1 MTLSKL
7 CVSFLLAILMT
18 SNALA
23 DDTCL
28 DCNTT
33 PNSAML
39 ENTSSNATSSHK
51 PDFEDTSNRYCV
63 EFGQQSESTVNYY
76 LKTELEKATYYS
88 VEDYFQRAGCR
99 IEGYGG
105 DVKAPLLH
113 MVVDYP
119 SYRQNFAEKVFN
131 YYHKR
136 RKSHD
141 LWLKAI
147 NAKNTKGQTLL
158 DYLESQLQ
166 ANAYRNEGTL
176 NAAKSIGKYICENGG
191 VYSKYADK
199 KCP

>member
-1 MTLSKL
+1 
-7 CVSFLLAILMT
+7 
-18 SNALA
+18 
-23 DDTCL
+23 
-28 DCNTT
+28 
-33 PNSAML
+33 ML
-39 ENTSSNATSSHK
+39 ENTSSNATSSYK
-51 PDFEDTSNRYCV
+51 PDFDDTTRKYCM
-63 EFGQQSESTVNYY
+63 EFGQQSESTVFYY

-105 DVKAPLLH
+105 DVPLLH

-176 NAAKSIGKYICENGG
+176 NAAKSIGKYICENIPSMLTKNAPSCLGG
-191 VYSKYADK
+191 GCVTRTPPNHIFLRY
-199 KCP
+199 CPPTKNNASAS

>member
-76 LKTELEKATYYS
+76 LKTELEKASYYS
-88 VEDYFQRAGCR
+88 IEDYFQRAGCR

-119 SYRQNFAEKVFN
+119 ESRQRFAEMVFN

-158 DYLESQLQ
+158 DYLEFRLQ
-166 ANAYRNEGTL
+166 SNAYLSEGTL
-176 NAAKSIGKYICENGG
+176 SGAKSIRKYICENGG

>member
-76 LKTELEKATYYS
+76 LKTELENASYYS
-88 VEDYFQRAGCR
+88 IEDYFQRAGCR

-119 SYRQNFAEKVFN
+119 ESRQNFAEEVFN

-166 ANAYRNEGTL
+166 ANAYRNEGTF
-176 NAAKSIGKYICENGG
+176 KCSKKYWK
-191 VYSKYADK
+191 VYL
-199 KCP
+199 

>member
-7 CVSFLLAILMT
+7 CASFLLAMLMT

-28 DCNTT
+28 NCNTT

-76 LKTELEKATYYS
+76 LKTELEKASYYS
-88 VEDYFQRAGCR
+88 IEDYFQRAGCR
-99 IEGYGG
+99 IQGYGG

-119 SYRQNFAEKVFN
+119 ESRQNFAEEVFN

-147 NAKNTKGQTLL
+147 NAKNTEGETLL
-158 DYLESQLQ
+158 DYLEFRLQ
-166 ANAYRNEGTL
+166 SNAYRNEGTL
-176 NAAKSIGKYICENGG
+176 SAAKSIRKYICENGG

>member
-1 MTLSKL
+1 
-7 CVSFLLAILMT
+7 
-18 SNALA
+18 
-23 DDTCL
+23 
-28 DCNTT
+28 
-33 PNSAML
+33 ML
-39 ENTSSNATSSHK
+39 ENTSSNATSSDK
-51 PDFEDTSNRYCV
+51 PDFLDTSNRYCM
-63 EFGQQSESTVNYY
+63 EFGQQSESTVIYY
-76 LKTELEKATYYS
+76 LKTELEKASYYS

-119 SYRQNFAEKVFN
+119 ESRQNFAEKVFA

-147 NAKNTKGQTLL
+147 NAKNTEGETLL
-158 DYLESQLQ
+158 DYLEFRLQ
-166 ANAYRNEGTL
+166 SNAYLSEGTL
-176 NAAKSIGKYICENGG
+176 SGAKSIRKYICENGG
-191 VYSKYADK
+191 VYSKYSDK